1 MAGIPSFKEGGRQ
14 KEVVTS
20 IGVEGQILIN
30 NKSSALAFTTLLQAQ
45 VVSLQLTYLKVGGAV
60 EEEGW
65 KELAKAMQGRA
76 GQGTEVSISKEA
88 LAAASRED
96 IEAVGKFRD
105 LEVFNKNDKL
115 PVDTDD
121 WDQTWARLKL
131 IAEMTEDEFTA
142 QCDEEER
149 RRWEED
155 GIYTSS
161 DEEEYE
167 DYDSWGGDSMEELE
181 GEEEDDNEGG
191 GEDD

>member
-96 IEAVGKFRD
+96 IEAVGKFGE

-115 PVDTDD
+115 PVPIDTDD
-121 WDQTWARLKL
+121 WDETWATLKL

-149 RRWEED
+149 RREEEE

-161 DEEEYE
+161 DEEEYDEGENWGE
-167 DYDSWGGDSMEELE
+167 DSTEELE
-181 GEEEDDNEGG
+181 EEEEDDNVEG
-191 GEDD
+191 